1 MADVVEFYIT
11 CNPPLLPR
19 GVSEVIRRV
28 QDAEGLLEIL
38 YEPRSPWFKCIA
50 LSSERR
56 QITAAVQDNLFAIA
70 EDDIDALDFDEQTD
84 GDISIISP
92 DPRMTSWHEYRKK
105 GSDTYAFADCDIFP
119 EFIAELKHKT
129 TWYSLED
136 HPSVTFDGLL
146 ALCGMMDDKEI
157 PLDAEQF
164 QLVYKCRISYN
175 LRQTVLYIG
184 TDESR
189 EAIDAVLERLESMLK
204 EYASSH
210 VKKNGY
216 GTPPKLVPALGVM
229 PAAEMERTASNG
241 PFDDIPCDVNERLP
255 SSVTFQDPFDNL
267 KSLI

>member
-70 EDDIDALDFDEQTD
+70 EDDVDTLDFDEKTD

-92 DPRMTSWHEYRKK
+92 DPRMTSWHEYRKN
-105 GSDTYAFADCDIFP
+105 GSDAYVFADCDIFP
-119 EFIAELKHKT
+119 EFIAEAKHKI
-129 TWYSLED
+129 TWYGLED
-136 HPSVTFDGLL
+136 HPSATFDGLL
-146 ALCGMMDDKEI
+146 ALCGTMDGKETL
-157 PLDAEQF
+157 LDAEQF

-189 EAIDAVLERLESMLK
+189 EAIDAV
-204 EYASSH
+204 
-210 VKKNGY
+210 KNGH
-216 GTPPKLVPALGVM
+216 GTPPKLPPPLEVIT
-229 PAAEMERTASNG
+229 AAAMERTASNG
-241 PFDDIPCDVNERLP
+241 PFDDIPCDVNESLP
-255 SSVTFQDPFDNL
+255 RSVTFQDPFNNL
-267 KSLI
+267 GSLI

>member
-70 EDDIDALDFDEQTD
+70 EDDVDALDFDEQTD

-92 DPRMTSWHEYRKK
+92 DPRMTSWHEYRKN

-146 ALCGMMDDKEI
+146 ALCGMMDDKET

-164 QLVYKCRISYN
+164 QLV
-175 LRQTVLYIG
+175 
-184 TDESR
+184 
-189 EAIDAVLERLESMLK
+189 
-204 EYASSH
+204 
-210 VKKNGY
+210 KNGY
-216 GTPPKLVPALGVM
+216 GTLPKLVPPLGVM
-229 PAAEMERTASNG
+229 PAAEKERTASNG

-255 SSVTFQDPFDNL
+255 SSVTFQDPFNNL

>member
-1 MADVVEFYIT
+1 MAEVVEFYIT

-70 EDDIDALDFDEQTD
+70 KDDVDTLDFDEKTD

-92 DPRMTSWHEYRKK
+92 DPRMTSWHEYRKNW
-105 GSDTYAFADCDIFP
+105 SDAYAFADCDIFP
-119 EFIAELKHKT
+119 EFIAESKHKT
-129 TWYSLED
+129 TWYGLED
-136 HPSVTFDGLL
+136 HPSATFDGLL
-146 ALCGMMDDKEI
+146 APCGMDI
-157 PLDAEQF
+157 LLDAEQF

-189 EAIDAVLERLESMLK
+189 EAIDT
-204 EYASSH
+204 
-210 VKKNGY
+210 VKNAY
-216 GTPPKLVPALGVM
+216 GTPPKLLPLLEVI

-241 PFDDIPCDVNERLP
+241 PFDDIPSDVNESLP
-255 SSVTFQDPFDNL
+255 RSITFQDPFNNL
-267 KSLI
+267 ESLI